1 MKYCPSCK
9 CIVTEETETCAACK
23 GAVENITADA
33 TVTVAVVKGS
43 AVSVLEPALKDAGV
57 PCCFEKTD
65 GDIYNAYNIKV
76 SAESDYKVLVPF
88 EMYTK
93 AFDVCLGFGF
103 VQEDDR
109 AVTDEEQQNDDNRSY
124 NEKFEA
130 ATGVKHH
137 TWQMIGIVLFI
148 IAACLVIWG
157 VDYIG
162 AYVRGLFYK

>member
-9 CIVTEETETCAACK
+9 SIIKEDTDTCATCKASLQELAC
-23 GAVENITADA
+23 DA
-33 TVTVAVVKGS
+33 TVTVAIVKGS
-43 AVSVLEPALKDAGV
+43 SLSVLEPALKEVGV

-76 SAESDYKVLVPF
+76 SATSDYKVLVPF

-103 VQEDDR
+103 VQEDER
-109 AVTDEEQQNDDNRSY
+109 LVSQDEEQNEDNRSY

-137 TWQMIGIVLFI
+137 TWQMLGIVLFI
-148 IAACLVIWG
+148 VIACLVIWG
-157 VDYIG
+157 VDYL
-162 AYVRGLFYK
+162 AAFFKGLL